1 MRFSLGHWPPHVR
14 QSPRSHSGV
23 PHSGVPHGSVPY
35 GGGVPHS
42 GVPHGSVPYGGGV
55 PHRVTHGVPTTFCV
69 PHRVTRVP
77 TTFYV
82 PIAPVYMVILWDRT
96 PNILM
101 AETEPQIS

>member
-14 QSPRSHSGV
+14 QSPRSHS
-23 PHSGVPHGSVPY
+23 
-35 GGGVPHS
+35 GVPHS